1 MDGYIEEFT
10 NLLQSVPIDE
20 LNPMDQLT
28 VMMAFVKL
36 MILWYA
42 NENIVCKEDI
52 INGSSCIKN
61 IYCRVRILRILCRG
75 RKAGVYPVYRVIP
88 DQAAGKRIEGYL
100 I

>member
-36 MILWYA
+36 IETTKPILEKYA
-42 NENIVCKEDI
+42 LKGACKNTFLMRINKED
-52 INGSSCIKN
+52 NNES
-61 IYCRVRILRILCRG
+61 Y
-75 RKAGVYPVYRVIP
+75 
-88 DQAAGKRIEGYL
+88 
-100 I
+100 

>member
-36 MILWYA
+36 IA
-42 NENIVCKEDI
+42 
-52 INGSSCIKN
+52 
-61 IYCRVRILRILCRG
+61 
-75 RKAGVYPVYRVIP
+75 
-88 DQAAGKRIEGYL
+88 
-100 I
+100 

>member
-36 MILWYA
+36 IETTKPILEKYA
-42 NENIVCKEDI
+42 LKGSCKNTFLMRINKED
-52 INGSSCIKN
+52 NN
-61 IYCRVRILRILCRG
+61 
-75 RKAGVYPVYRVIP
+75 
-88 DQAAGKRIEGYL
+88 EGY
-100 I
+100 